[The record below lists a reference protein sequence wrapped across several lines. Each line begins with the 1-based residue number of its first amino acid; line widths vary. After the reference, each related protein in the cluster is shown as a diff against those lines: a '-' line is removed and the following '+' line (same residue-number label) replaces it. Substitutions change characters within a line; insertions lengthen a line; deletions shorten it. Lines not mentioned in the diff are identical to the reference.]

1 MSHHFIF
8 FTAIPFSILAL
19 PRMLRSETDVN
30 CCRRTTSHAPSAFC
44 AQHSTAIDRIKR
56 GCRPFH
62 LLSYPIR
69 GSFPSFS
76 ATQPPRLCPMTAF
89 IHGNVAD
96 SIVVEESGNG
106 QFKQGMRFRRA
117 AADSISVDR
126 LRRMTEPCVF
136 SRDLCIPADD
146 SFKNA
151 FGGVVLWPRMY
162 PRVSAGSLLLD

>member
-69 GSFPSFS
+69 G
-76 ATQPPRLCPMTAF
+76 TAF